1 MVPATAVRIRSRLP
15 FHFSIHLNNKTPT
28 IVIDRMSRRIP
39 ALFIILILISITLG
53 CTSSDKGQTAKD
65 VLQDWRNQ
73 DFNPIGESK
82 VPTPTPSKGETPSGS
97 IACPIQI
104 TDYRQRF
111 EGNKVYFEG
120 NVYNYG
126 DASYKNPKVACVKL
140 YIFFYNKN
148 GDMIGEESYTLG
160 VRELKYGEKYPF
172 TASVNIRPGTERF
185 MVKVRCC
192 NR

>member
-1 MVPATAVRIRSRLP
+1 
-15 FHFSIHLNNKTPT
+15 
-28 IVIDRMSRRIP
+28 MSRRIL
-39 ALFIILILISITLG
+39 ALLILILISATLG
-53 CTSSDKGQTAKD
+53 CTSSDKERTAKD

-82 VPTPTPSKGETPSGS
+82 IPTPAPPKGETPSGS

-111 EGNKVYFEG
+111 DGNRVYFEG

-126 DASYKNPKVACVKL
+126 DASYKNPRITCVKL

-148 GDMIGEESYTLG
+148 GKVIGEESYTLG

-172 TASVNIRPGTERF
+172 TASANIRSGTERF